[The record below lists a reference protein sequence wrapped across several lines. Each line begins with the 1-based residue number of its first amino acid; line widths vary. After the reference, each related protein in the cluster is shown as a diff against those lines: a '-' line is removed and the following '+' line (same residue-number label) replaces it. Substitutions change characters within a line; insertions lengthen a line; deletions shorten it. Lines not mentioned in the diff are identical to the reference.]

1 MSKKTKVLIVSEGD
15 LNIDF
20 LERVV
25 TSRYKL
31 LERGRIYTV
40 DNAFVKIEKERPD
53 VIIVNSMLPQF
64 SDQHDQFLS
73 AIKELKE
80 YSPDI
85 VFTYCIP
92 KEREEDGWIKS
103 NLDKIH
109 NADVKY
115 IINLSNLSRYELTD
129 KLKCIMENDGIDF
142 DRPKPEIDE
151 AIFKKDVEALKR
163 KLGY

>member
-1 MSKKTKVLIVSEGD
+1 MSKKAEVLIVSEGD

-31 LERGRIYTV
+31 LERGQIYTV

-115 IINLSNLSRYELTD
+115 IINLSNLSRYELID